1 MKVHKKENF
10 PQVKLAKCARGD
22 QPNAFMST
30 MMQKLLINMHNFRF
44 FLVTR
49 KVVENKQK
57 MWTHELLKSLGGRNL
72 FEIYDLSNI
81 KHQFQDFLK
90 NNS

>member
-30 MMQKLLINMHNFRF
+30 MMKTITDQHTQFPF
-44 FLVTR
+44 FFTTR

-57 MWTHELLKSLGGRNL
+57 M
-72 FEIYDLSNI
+72 
-81 KHQFQDFLK
+81 
-90 NNS
+90 